1 MKNCEPFVPGP
12 ALAIDSLPGASWRKL
27 ASTLD
32 HEVGNNPVKI
42 EAIVEA
48 ALSQVDKVG
57 DGHRCLVCEQID
69 LDGSF
74 TGFDG
79 CDQRHKKFSKL
90 EWETKI
96 NWPFMLHLSEI
107 RSVNCM
113 KTF

>member
-1 MKNCEPFVPGP
+1 MK
-12 ALAIDSLPGASWRKL
+12 LAI
-27 ASTLD
+27 T
-32 HEVGNNPVKI
+32 PVKI

-90 EWETKI
+90 GVGNQNELALYVTPVGDPAAI
-96 NWPFMLHLSEI
+96 
-107 RSVNCM
+107 V
-113 KTF
+113 